1 MGGGRSQNTIQKAD
15 PRQQRSCTG
24 AETLC
29 GGACTD
35 RYNAAAACEGVSVRT
50 TEKEYIKM
58 KILYA
63 EDEAALSDAVS
74 EILRH
79 KNYIVDAVYDGQEAM
94 DYIMS
99 EKYDGIIL
107 DVMMPK
113 INGIEVLKT
122 IRSMG
127 IGTPV
132 LLLTAK
138 GEVSDKVEGL
148 NAGADDY
155 LAKPFAMPEL
165 IARVGALTRRT
176 GEIIP
181 DNMTVGNVTLNRT
194 LYELSTPNGEV
205 RLSKKEYLMME
216 MLMKSK
222 ERPISTDTFMT
233 RIWGYDS
240 EAEVNVVWVYISYLR
255 KKLQSLDADIQIS
268 ALRGR
273 GYILE
278 AV

>member
-1 MGGGRSQNTIQKAD
+1 
-15 PRQQRSCTG
+15 
-24 AETLC
+24 
-29 GGACTD
+29 
-35 RYNAAAACEGVSVRT
+35 
-50 TEKEYIKM
+50 M
-58 KILYA
+58 KLLYA
-63 EDEAALSDAVS
+63 EDERAMSEAVS

-79 KNYIVDAVYDGQEAM
+79 KNYIVDAVYDGREAL
-94 DYIMS
+94 DYIMND
-99 EKYDGIIL
+99 KYDGVIL

-113 INGIEVLKT
+113 MSGLQVLDAMRRSGIN
-122 IRSMG
+122 
-127 IGTPV
+127 TPV

-138 GEVSDKVEGL
+138 GELSDKVEGL

-155 LAKPFAMPEL
+155 LTKPFAMPEL
-165 IARVGALTRRT
+165 IARVGALVRRS
-176 GEIIP
+176 GDMIP
-181 DNMTVGNVTLNRT
+181 DIITMGNVKLDRAS
-194 LYELSTPNGEV
+194 YELTSDGGTL

-222 ERPISTDTFMT
+222 DRPVSTESFMT

-240 EAEVNVVWVYISYLR
+240 EAEINVVWVYISYLR
-255 KKLQSLDADIQIS
+255 KKLAALNANIQIS

>member
-1 MGGGRSQNTIQKAD
+1 
-15 PRQQRSCTG
+15 
-24 AETLC
+24 
-29 GGACTD
+29 
-35 RYNAAAACEGVSVRT
+35 
-50 TEKEYIKM
+50 M

-63 EDEAALSDAVS
+63 EDETALSEAVT

-79 KNYIVDAVYDGQEAM
+79 KNYVVDAVYDGEEAM

-99 EKYDGIIL
+99 DKYDGIIL

-113 INGIEVLKT
+113 MSGIDVLKT

-127 IGTPV
+127 ISTPV

-181 DNMTVGNVTLNRT
+181 DNMTVGNVTLSRT
-194 LYELSTPNGEV
+194 LYELSTPSGEV
-205 RLSKKEYLMME
+205 RLSKKEYQMME

-222 ERPISTDTFMT
+222 DRPISTDSFMT

-240 EAEVNVVWVYISYLR
+240 EAEINVVWVYISYLR

>member
-1 MGGGRSQNTIQKAD
+1 
-15 PRQQRSCTG
+15 
-24 AETLC
+24 
-29 GGACTD
+29 
-35 RYNAAAACEGVSVRT
+35 
-50 TEKEYIKM
+50 M

-63 EDEAALSDAVS
+63 EDELAMSEAVT
-74 EILRH
+74 EILKH
-79 KNYIVDAVYDGQEAM
+79 KNYIVDAVYNGEDAL
-94 DYIMS
+94 DYILS
-99 EKYDGIIL
+99 DNSYDGVIL

-113 INGIEVLKT
+113 LSGIDVL
-122 IRSMG
+122 REMRRRG

-132 LLLTAK
+132 LLLTARS
-138 GEVSDKVEGL
+138 EVPDKVEGL

-165 IARVGALTRRT
+165 IARVGALVRRK

-181 DNMTVGNVTLNRT
+181 DNLTAGNVTLNRT
-194 LYELSTPNGEV
+194 SFELSTSNGAI

-216 MLMKSK
+216 MLMKSR
-222 ERPISTDTFMT
+222 EQPVSTDSFMT

-240 EAEVNVVWVYISYLR
+240 EAEINVVWVYISYLR
-255 KKLQSLDADIQIS
+255 KKLAALGADIQIS

-278 AV
+278 ATKHA

>member
-1 MGGGRSQNTIQKAD
+1 
-15 PRQQRSCTG
+15 
-24 AETLC
+24 
-29 GGACTD
+29 
-35 RYNAAAACEGVSVRT
+35 
-50 TEKEYIKM
+50 M

-63 EDEAALSDAVS
+63 EDERAMSDAVA

-79 KNYIVDAVYDGQEAM
+79 KNYIVDTVYDGEEAM

-113 INGIEVLKT
+113 MSGVEVLSAM
-122 IRSMG
+122 RSMG
-127 IGTPV
+127 MSTPV
-132 LLLTAK
+132 MLLTAK
-138 GEVSDKVEGL
+138 GEVADKVEGL

-165 IARVGALTRRT
+165 IARVGALVRRT
-176 GEIIP
+176 GEIVP
-181 DNMTVGNVTLNRT
+181 DELSLGNITLNRSS
-194 LYELSTPNGEV
+194 YELSSECGAI

-222 ERPISTDTFMT
+222 DRPIATESFMT

-240 EAEVNVVWVYISYLR
+240 EAEMSVVWVYISYLR
-255 KKLQSLDADIQIS
+255 KKLSALNANIQIS

-273 GYILE
+273 GYVLE
-278 AV
+278 AA

>member
-1 MGGGRSQNTIQKAD
+1 
-15 PRQQRSCTG
+15 
-24 AETLC
+24 
-29 GGACTD
+29 
-35 RYNAAAACEGVSVRT
+35 
-50 TEKEYIKM
+50 M
-58 KILYA
+58 KLLYA
-63 EDEAALSDAVS
+63 EDERAMSEAVT
-74 EILRH
+74 EILKH
-79 KNYIVDAVYDGQEAM
+79 KNYIVDAVYDGEEAL
-94 DYIMS
+94 DYILS
-99 EKYDGIIL
+99 DIRYDGIIL

-113 INGIEVLKT
+113 MSGIEVLKE
-122 IRSMG
+122 IRSKG

-138 GEVSDKVEGL
+138 SEVPDKVEGL

-165 IARVGALTRRT
+165 IARVGALVRRQ

-181 DNMTVGNVTLNRT
+181 DNLQTGNVTLNRT
-194 LYELSTPNGEV
+194 SFELSTSAGSI

-216 MLMKSK
+216 MLMKSR
-222 ERPISTDTFMT
+222 EQPVSTESFMD

-255 KKLQSLDADIQIS
+255 KKLAALNADIQIS

-273 GYILE
+273 GYVLE
-278 AV
+278 AVKNA

>member
-1 MGGGRSQNTIQKAD
+1 
-15 PRQQRSCTG
+15 
-24 AETLC
+24 
-29 GGACTD
+29 
-35 RYNAAAACEGVSVRT
+35 
-50 TEKEYIKM
+50 
-58 KILYA
+58 
-63 EDEAALSDAVS
+63 
-74 EILRH
+74 
-79 KNYIVDAVYDGQEAM
+79 M

-113 INGIEVLKT
+113 MSGIEVLKT

-181 DNMTVGNVTLNRT
+181 DNITVGNVTLNRT
-194 LYELSTPNGEV
+194 LYELSTPSGEV

-240 EAEVNVVWVYISYLR
+240 EAEVNVVWV
-255 KKLQSLDADIQIS
+255 
-268 ALRGR
+268 
-273 GYILE
+273 
-278 AV
+278 

>member
-1 MGGGRSQNTIQKAD
+1 M
-15 PRQQRSCTG
+15 
-24 AETLC
+24 
-29 GGACTD
+29 
-35 RYNAAAACEGVSVRT
+35 
-50 TEKEYIKM
+50 
-58 KILYA
+58 
-63 EDEAALSDAVS
+63 SDAVT

-79 KNYIVDAVYDGQEAM
+79 KNYIVDAVYDGEEAM

-99 EKYDGIIL
+99 DKYDGVIL

-113 INGIEVLKT
+113 MSGIEVLSAM
-122 IRSMG
+122 RQSG

-138 GEVSDKVEGL
+138 GEISDKVEGL

-165 IARVGALTRRT
+165 IARVGALVRRS

-181 DNMTVGNVTLNRT
+181 DDMIAGNVTLNRSS
-194 LYELSTPNGEV
+194 YELSTKSGSI

-222 ERPISTDTFMT
+222 DRPVSTEGFMT

-255 KKLQSLDADIQIS
+255 KKLAALDADIQIS

-273 GYILE
+273 GYVLE
-278 AV
+278 AVNNA

>member
-1 MGGGRSQNTIQKAD
+1 
-15 PRQQRSCTG
+15 
-24 AETLC
+24 
-29 GGACTD
+29 
-35 RYNAAAACEGVSVRT
+35 
-50 TEKEYIKM
+50 M

-63 EDEAALSDAVS
+63 EDETALSDAVT

-79 KNYIVDAVYDGQEAM
+79 KNYIVDAVFNGQDAM

-107 DVMMPK
+107 DVMMPQMS
-113 INGIEVLKT
+113 GIDVLRT

-127 IGTPV
+127 INTPV

-181 DNMTVGNVTLNRT
+181 DNMTMGNVTLNRT
-194 LYELSTPNGEV
+194 LYELSTPSGDV

-222 ERPISTDTFMT
+222 DRPISTDSFMT

-240 EAEVNVVWVYISYLR
+240 EAEINVVWVYISYLR

>member
-1 MGGGRSQNTIQKAD
+1 
-15 PRQQRSCTG
+15 
-24 AETLC
+24 
-29 GGACTD
+29 
-35 RYNAAAACEGVSVRT
+35 
-50 TEKEYIKM
+50 M

-63 EDEAALSDAVS
+63 EDEKALSEAVT

-79 KNYIVDAVYDGQEAM
+79 KNYVVDAVYDGEEAM

-113 INGIEVLKT
+113 MSGIEVLKS
-122 IRSMG
+122 IRRMG
-127 IGTPV
+127 MSTPV

-176 GEIIP
+176 GEIVP
-181 DNMTVGNVTLNRT
+181 DNITLGNVTLNRT
-194 LYELSTPNGEV
+194 LYELSTPSGAV
-205 RLSKKEYLMME
+205 RLSKKEYQMME

-222 ERPISTDTFMT
+222 DRPISTDSFMT

-240 EAEVNVVWVYISYLR
+240 EAEINGVWVYISYLR

>member
-1 MGGGRSQNTIQKAD
+1 
-15 PRQQRSCTG
+15 
-24 AETLC
+24 
-29 GGACTD
+29 
-35 RYNAAAACEGVSVRT
+35 
-50 TEKEYIKM
+50 M
-58 KILYA
+58 KLLYA
-63 EDEAALSDAVS
+63 EDERAMSEAVS

-79 KNYIVDAVYDGQEAM
+79 KNYIVDAVYDGREAL
-94 DYIMS
+94 DYIMND
-99 EKYDGIIL
+99 KYDGVIL

-113 INGIEVLKT
+113 MSGLQVLDAMRRSGIN
-122 IRSMG
+122 
-127 IGTPV
+127 TPV

-138 GEVSDKVEGL
+138 GEISDKVEGL

-155 LAKPFAMPEL
+155 LTKPFAMPEL
-165 IARVGALTRRT
+165 IARVGALVRRS
-176 GEIIP
+176 GDMIP
-181 DNMTVGNVTLNRT
+181 DIITMGNVKLDRT
-194 LYELSTPNGEV
+194 SYELTSDGGTL

-222 ERPISTDTFMT
+222 DRPVSTESFMT

-240 EAEVNVVWVYISYLR
+240 EAEINVVWVYISYLR
-255 KKLQSLDADIQIS
+255 KKLAALNANIQIS

>member
-1 MGGGRSQNTIQKAD
+1 
-15 PRQQRSCTG
+15 
-24 AETLC
+24 
-29 GGACTD
+29 
-35 RYNAAAACEGVSVRT
+35 
-50 TEKEYIKM
+50 M

-63 EDEAALSDAVS
+63 EDERALSDAVT
-74 EILRH
+74 EILKH
-79 KNYIVDAVYDGQEAM
+79 KNYVVDAVYDGEEAM
-94 DYIMS
+94 DFIMS

-113 INGIEVLKT
+113 MSGIQVLKT

-155 LAKPFAMPEL
+155 LSKPFAMPEL

-181 DNMTVGNVTLNRT
+181 DNMTMGNVTLNRT
-194 LYELSTPNGEV
+194 LYSLSTPRGEI
-205 RLSKKEYLMME
+205 RLAKKEYQMME

-222 ERPISTDTFMT
+222 DRPISTDAFKT

-240 EAEVNVVWVYISYLR
+240 EAEINVVWVYISYLR

-273 GYILE
+273 RYILE

>member
-1 MGGGRSQNTIQKAD
+1 
-15 PRQQRSCTG
+15 
-24 AETLC
+24 
-29 GGACTD
+29 
-35 RYNAAAACEGVSVRT
+35 
-50 TEKEYIKM
+50 M
-58 KILYA
+58 KLLYA
-63 EDEAALSDAVS
+63 EDERAMSEAVT
-74 EILRH
+74 EILKH
-79 KNYIVDAVYDGQEAM
+79 KNYIVDAVYDGEEAL
-94 DYIMS
+94 DYILS
-99 EKYDGIIL
+99 DIRYDGIIL

-113 INGIEVLKT
+113 MSGIEVLKE
-122 IRSMG
+122 IRSKG

-138 GEVSDKVEGL
+138 SEVPDKVEGL

-165 IARVGALTRRT
+165 IARVGALVRRQ

-181 DNMTVGNVTLNRT
+181 DNLQTGNVTLNRT
-194 LYELSTPNGEV
+194 SFELSTSAGSI

-216 MLMKSK
+216 MLMKSR
-222 ERPISTDTFMT
+222 EQPVSTESFMD

-255 KKLQSLDADIQIS
+255 KKLGALNADIQIS

-273 GYILE
+273 GYILTE
-278 AV
+278 AKGKNA

>member
-1 MGGGRSQNTIQKAD
+1 
-15 PRQQRSCTG
+15 
-24 AETLC
+24 
-29 GGACTD
+29 
-35 RYNAAAACEGVSVRT
+35 
-50 TEKEYIKM
+50 M
-58 KILYA
+58 KLLYA
-63 EDEAALSDAVS
+63 EDERAMSEAVS

-79 KNYIVDAVYDGQEAM
+79 KNYIVDAVYDGREAL
-94 DYIMS
+94 DYIMND
-99 EKYDGIIL
+99 KYDGVIL

-113 INGIEVLKT
+113 MSGLQVLDAMRRSGIN
-122 IRSMG
+122 
-127 IGTPV
+127 TPV

-138 GEVSDKVEGL
+138 GEISDKVEGL

-155 LAKPFAMPEL
+155 LTKPFAMPEL
-165 IARVGALTRRT
+165 IARVGALVRRSSDM
-176 GEIIP
+176 IP
-181 DNMTVGNVTLNRT
+181 DIITMGNVKLDRT
-194 LYELSTPNGEV
+194 SYELTSEGGTL

-222 ERPISTDTFMT
+222 DRPVSTESFMT

-240 EAEVNVVWVYISYLR
+240 EAEINVVWVYISYLR
-255 KKLQSLDADIQIS
+255 KKLAALNANIQIS

>member
-1 MGGGRSQNTIQKAD
+1 
-15 PRQQRSCTG
+15 
-24 AETLC
+24 
-29 GGACTD
+29 
-35 RYNAAAACEGVSVRT
+35 
-50 TEKEYIKM
+50 M

-63 EDEAALSDAVS
+63 EDERAMSDAVT

-79 KNYIVDAVYDGQEAM
+79 KNYVVDAVYDGEEAL
-94 DYIMS
+94 DFIMA

-113 INGIEVLKT
+113 MSGIEVLSN
-122 IRSMG
+122 IRKSG

-138 GEVSDKVEGL
+138 AEISDKVEGL

-165 IARVGALTRRT
+165 VARVGALVRRS

-181 DNMTVGNVTLNRT
+181 DDMKVGNVTLNRQS
-194 LYELSTPNGEV
+194 YEISTSSGDI
-205 RLSKKEYLMME
+205 RLSRKEYLMME
-216 MLMKSK
+216 MLMKSNG
-222 ERPISTDTFMT
+222 RPISTESFMT

-255 KKLQSLDADIQIS
+255 KKLAALNANIQIS

-273 GYILE
+273 GYVLE
-278 AV
+278 AVKNA

>member
-1 MGGGRSQNTIQKAD
+1 
-15 PRQQRSCTG
+15 
-24 AETLC
+24 
-29 GGACTD
+29 
-35 RYNAAAACEGVSVRT
+35 
-50 TEKEYIKM
+50 
-58 KILYA
+58 
-63 EDEAALSDAVS
+63 
-74 EILRH
+74 
-79 KNYIVDAVYDGQEAM
+79 
-94 DYIMS
+94 
-99 EKYDGIIL
+99 
-107 DVMMPK
+107 MMPK
-113 INGIEVLKT
+113 MSGIEVLSAMRRK
-122 IRSMG
+122 G

-155 LAKPFAMPEL
+155 LSKPFAMPEL
-165 IARVGALTRRT
+165 IARVGALVRRS

-181 DNMTVGNVTLNRT
+181 DDMRVGNVTLNRSS
-194 LYELSTPNGEV
+194 YELSTQNGSI

-222 ERPISTDTFMT
+222 DRPVSTEGFMT

-255 KKLQSLDADIQIS
+255 KKLAALDADIQIS

-273 GYILE
+273 GYVLE
-278 AV
+278 AVKNV

>member
-1 MGGGRSQNTIQKAD
+1 
-15 PRQQRSCTG
+15 
-24 AETLC
+24 
-29 GGACTD
+29 
-35 RYNAAAACEGVSVRT
+35 
-50 TEKEYIKM
+50 M

-63 EDEAALSDAVS
+63 EDERAMSDAVA

-79 KNYIVDAVYDGQEAM
+79 KNYIVDTVYDGEEAM

-113 INGIEVLKT
+113 MSGVDVLSAM
-122 IRSMG
+122 RSMG
-127 IGTPV
+127 MSTPV
-132 LLLTAK
+132 MLLTAK
-138 GEVSDKVEGL
+138 GEVADKVEGL

-165 IARVGALTRRT
+165 IARVGALVRRT
-176 GEIIP
+176 GEIVP
-181 DNMTVGNVTLNRT
+181 DELALGNITLNRSS
-194 LYELSTPNGEV
+194 YELSSECGAI

-222 ERPISTDTFMT
+222 DRPIATESFMT

-240 EAEVNVVWVYISYLR
+240 EAEMSVVWVYISYLR
-255 KKLQSLDADIQIS
+255 KKLSALNANIQIS

-273 GYILE
+273 GYVLE
-278 AV
+278 AA

>member
-1 MGGGRSQNTIQKAD
+1 
-15 PRQQRSCTG
+15 
-24 AETLC
+24 
-29 GGACTD
+29 
-35 RYNAAAACEGVSVRT
+35 
-50 TEKEYIKM
+50 M

-63 EDEAALSDAVS
+63 EDEKALSEAVT

-79 KNYIVDAVYDGQEAM
+79 NNYIVDAVYDGQEAM
-94 DYIMS
+94 DYINS
-99 EKYDGIIL
+99 DKYDGIIL

-113 INGIEVLKT
+113 LSGIEVLKT
-122 IRSMG
+122 VRKMG
-127 IGTPV
+127 ISTPV

-181 DNMTVGNVTLNRT
+181 DNIHMGNATLSRT
-194 LYELSTPNGEV
+194 LYELSTPYGAV

-216 MLMKSK
+216 MLMKSR
-222 ERPISTDTFMT
+222 ERPISTDSFMT

-240 EAEVNVVWVYISYLR
+240 EAEINVVWVYISYLR
-255 KKLQSLDADIQIS
+255 KKLASLNADIQIS

>member
-1 MGGGRSQNTIQKAD
+1 
-15 PRQQRSCTG
+15 
-24 AETLC
+24 
-29 GGACTD
+29 
-35 RYNAAAACEGVSVRT
+35 
-50 TEKEYIKM
+50 M

-63 EDEAALSDAVS
+63 EDERALSDAVT
-74 EILRH
+74 EILKH
-79 KNYIVDAVYDGQEAM
+79 KNYVVDAVYDGEEAM
-94 DYIMS
+94 DFIMS

-113 INGIEVLKT
+113 MSGIQVLKT

-155 LAKPFAMPEL
+155 LSKPFAMPEL

-181 DNMTVGNVTLNRT
+181 DNMTMGNVTLNRT
-194 LYELSTPNGEV
+194 LYSLSTLNKLLIKSIKRSLSFIFNKFYFTFIISNG
-205 RLSKKEYLMME
+205 K
-216 MLMKSK
+216 
-222 ERPISTDTFMT
+222 T
-233 RIWGYDS
+233 
-240 EAEVNVVWVYISYLR
+240 N
-255 KKLQSLDADIQIS
+255 
-268 ALRGR
+268 
-273 GYILE
+273 
-278 AV
+278 

>member
-1 MGGGRSQNTIQKAD
+1 
-15 PRQQRSCTG
+15 
-24 AETLC
+24 
-29 GGACTD
+29 
-35 RYNAAAACEGVSVRT
+35 
-50 TEKEYIKM
+50 M
-58 KILYA
+58 KLLYA
-63 EDEAALSDAVS
+63 EDERAMSEAVS

-79 KNYIVDAVYDGQEAM
+79 KNYIVDAVYDGREAL
-94 DYIMS
+94 DYIMND
-99 EKYDGIIL
+99 KYDGVIL

-113 INGIEVLKT
+113 MSGLQVLDAMRRSGIN
-122 IRSMG
+122 
-127 IGTPV
+127 TPV

-138 GEVSDKVEGL
+138 GELSDKVEGL

-155 LAKPFAMPEL
+155 LTKPFAMPEL
-165 IARVGALTRRT
+165 IARVGALVRRS
-176 GEIIP
+176 GDMIP
-181 DNMTVGNVTLNRT
+181 DIITMGNVKLDRT
-194 LYELSTPNGEV
+194 SYELTSDGGTL

-222 ERPISTDTFMT
+222 DRPVSTESFMT

-240 EAEVNVVWVYISYLR
+240 EAEINVVWVYISYLR
-255 KKLQSLDADIQIS
+255 KKLAALNANIQIS

>member
-1 MGGGRSQNTIQKAD
+1 
-15 PRQQRSCTG
+15 
-24 AETLC
+24 
-29 GGACTD
+29 
-35 RYNAAAACEGVSVRT
+35 
-50 TEKEYIKM
+50 M

-63 EDEAALSDAVS
+63 EDEKAMSDAVT

-79 KNYIVDAVYDGQEAM
+79 KNYIVDAVYDGEEAM

-99 EKYDGIIL
+99 DTYDGVIL

-113 INGIEVLKT
+113 MSGIEVLSAMRRK
-122 IRSMG
+122 G

-155 LAKPFAMPEL
+155 LSKPFAMPEL
-165 IARVGALTRRT
+165 IARVGALVRRS

-181 DNMTVGNVTLNRT
+181 DDMRVGNVTLNRSS
-194 LYELSTPNGEV
+194 YELSTQNGSI

-222 ERPISTDTFMT
+222 DRPVSTEGFMT
-233 RIWGYDS
+233 KIWGYDS
-240 EAEVNVVWVYISYLR
+240 EAEVNVVWVYIS
-255 KKLQSLDADIQIS
+255 
-268 ALRGR
+268 
-273 GYILE
+273 
-278 AV
+278 

>member
-1 MGGGRSQNTIQKAD
+1 
-15 PRQQRSCTG
+15 
-24 AETLC
+24 
-29 GGACTD
+29 
-35 RYNAAAACEGVSVRT
+35 
-50 TEKEYIKM
+50 M

>member
-1 MGGGRSQNTIQKAD
+1 
-15 PRQQRSCTG
+15 
-24 AETLC
+24 
-29 GGACTD
+29 
-35 RYNAAAACEGVSVRT
+35 
-50 TEKEYIKM
+50 M

-63 EDEAALSDAVS
+63 EDEKALSEAVT

-79 KNYIVDAVYDGQEAM
+79 KHYVVDAVFDGEEAM

-107 DVMMPK
+107 DVMMPRMS
-113 INGIEVLKT
+113 GIEVLKT

-138 GEVSDKVEGL
+138 GEVADKVEGL

-176 GEIIP
+176 GELIP
-181 DNMTVGNVTLNRT
+181 DNIKLGNVTLDRN
-194 LYELSTPNGEV
+194 LYELSTPSGEV
-205 RLSKKEYLMME
+205 RLSKKEYQMME

-222 ERPISTDTFMT
+222 DRPISTDAFMT

-240 EAEVNVVWVYISYLR
+240 EAEINVVWVYISYLR